1 MRWFA
6 SLRRSGEI
14 AFVRKRGRS
23 VIAATLVGYGLPIDN
38 GPSRICVS
46 VSKGVGNATVRNFVR
61 RRIRGALEARIAP
74 LAPMRVL
81 FVAKPSAAIV
91 GFEQLAADVDSVVRR
106 LISTA

>member
-23 VIAATLVGYGLPIDN
+23 VVVATLVGYGLSIGG

-61 RRIRGALEARIAP
+61 RRVRGALEARTAP
-74 LAPMRVL
+74 LVAMRVL
-81 FVAKPSAAIV
+81 FVAKPLAATV

-106 LISTA
+106 LTTTS